1 MIIFKNRKTGE
12 MKNSTP
18 PETEKYKYEAKASG
32 RDFREIIQERR
43 QKEALRSDMGTG
55 FSVHIEI
62 IINDGRT

>member
-1 MIIFKNRKTGE
+1 